1 MVIPLLDVRVPAAQ
15 AGQRLDRVIPA
26 LCPTVSRMQARRMI
40 DGGSVFLDG
49 HRTGISSRLLRA
61 GQQLT
66 CYPLMAPRVTEE
78 PRIVLSRDDL
88 VVVDKPAG
96 MAVEA
101 TRSGSRGTLIHW
113 LQARAEGFVTHR
125 LDAPVSGLIIVART
139 KPAQAA
145 CNRLFAEHAVDR
157 QYLAA
162 VAPPPAWEQQTLE
175 ETVDGKP
182 ALTRARVLSRATT
195 IPAALLE
202 IRLETGRFRQIR
214 RHLGAAG
221 MPVIGDR
228 EQSHALS
235 AARILLHAF
244 RLSFVWRDERIEVE
258 APPPSGYISELE
270 KVGLHAPS
278 G

>member
-1 MVIPLLDVRVPAAQ
+1 MVIPLLDTRVPEAQ

-26 LCPTVSRMQARRMI
+26 LCPTISRMHARRMI
-40 DGGSVFLDG
+40 DGGAVFVDG
-49 HRTGISSRLLRA
+49 RRTGISSRLLRA

-66 CYPLMAPRVTEE
+66 CYPLMVSRVTEE
-78 PRIVLSRDDL
+78 PRIVLSRDEL
-88 VVVDKPAG
+88 FVVDKPAG

-113 LQARAEGFVTHR
+113 LQTRAEGFVTHR

-175 ETVDGKP
+175 ETLDGKP
-182 ALTRARVLSRATT
+182 ALTRARVLSRA
-195 IPAALLE
+195 PAAALLE

-214 RHLGAAG
+214 RHLAGARV
-221 MPVIGDR
+221 PVIGDR

-235 AARILLHAF
+235 ASRILLHAF

-258 APPPSGYISELE
+258 APPPGDYIGELE